1 MPTEED
7 LLTRLFR
14 MRETLLHPLFH
25 AEKTPVDT
33 TGEFLDVFL
42 ANEFLGH
49 GLVSLYAHTLPYL
62 QG

>member
-1 MPTEED
+1 MNEV

-25 AEKTPVDT
+25 AEKTLVDT
-33 TGEFLDVFL
+33 TSEFLDVFL
-42 ANEFLGH
+42 ANEFFGH
-49 GLVSLYAHTLPYL
+49 RLVSLYAHTLPCF